1 MDLINNIDNNILEF
15 IRLNMNN
22 KFFDIIM
29 PFISSLG
36 NAGFVWIV
44 ITIAFLMQRKYR
56 ECGIMLLISLV
67 MCLLI
72 GNLTLK
78 PYVARLRPSD
88 INTAIHLL
96 IERPTDFSFPSGH
109 TMSSFAA
116 ATVIFNSNKKLGFSA
131 FLLASLIAF
140 SRLYLYVHYPS
151 DVAAAIIL
159 GVLISLCT
167 MKIYNRRK
175 EK

>member
-22 KFFDIIM
+22 NFLNKVM
-29 PFISSLG
+29 PLVSTLG
-36 NAGFVWIV
+36 NAGMIWII
-44 ITIAFLMQRKYR
+44 ITVVFLVSKKYR
-56 ECGIMLLISLV
+56 HTGIMLACSLI

-88 INTAIHLL
+88 MNTAIHLL
-96 IERPTDFSFPSGH
+96 IKRPTDFSFPSGH

-116 ATVIFNSNKKLGFSA
+116 ATIMISADKKIGTAALM
-131 FLLASLIAF
+131 LASIIAF

-151 DVAAAIIL
+151 DVAAAIII
-159 GVLISLCT
+159 GVLISLFT
-167 MKIYNRRK
+167 INFYNRK
-175 EK
+175 KLK